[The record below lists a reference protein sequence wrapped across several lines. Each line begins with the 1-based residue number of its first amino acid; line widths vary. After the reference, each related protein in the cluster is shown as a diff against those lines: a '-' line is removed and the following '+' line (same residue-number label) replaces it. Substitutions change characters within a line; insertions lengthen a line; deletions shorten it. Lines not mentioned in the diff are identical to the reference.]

1 MVVLRLL
8 PRPSDDQAGS
18 AGPHEPGHG
27 TRVRVLEIRG
37 ECRLSRECSI
47 TSFLS
52 AQLFVM

>member
-37 ECRLSRECSI
+37 ECRLSRESSI

-52 AQLFVM
+52 AQLFLM